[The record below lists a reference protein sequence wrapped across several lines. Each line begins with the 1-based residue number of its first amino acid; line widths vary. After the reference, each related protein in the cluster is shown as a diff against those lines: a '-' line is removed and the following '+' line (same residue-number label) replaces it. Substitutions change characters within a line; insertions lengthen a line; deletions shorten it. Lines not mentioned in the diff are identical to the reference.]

1 MVQSKAHIWPFTLE
15 QGHIFNST
23 LLKLSY
29 LVSFC
34 GVILDQLSTRIGLTH
49 PQVFETNMYASYLM
63 GNGIWLHADILALLV
78 CISVS
83 YIFIKRSS
91 FKFRFVIMFLPFTF
105 GFLKVIT
112 GISNL
117 ILYFS
122 LV

>member
-1 MVQSKAHIWPFTLE
+1 MVQSKAQIWSFTFK
-15 QGHIFNST
+15 QGQIFNSI

-29 LVSFC
+29 LVSFF

-49 PQVFETNMYASYLM
+49 PIVFETNMSTAYLI
-63 GNGIWLHADILALLV
+63 GNGLWLYADILALLV

-83 YIFIKRSS
+83 YFFIKRSS

-117 ILYFS
+117 LLYFS